1 MQIDGIQLTEG
12 SDVTNLTLPS
22 GATFPSLPSDGEL
35 YYVNSTSGGN
45 TVGLYVY
52 SHNLSSWQRQLD
64 TTAGSDA
71 GSLSGN
77 TLASNVIYSSLTSF
91 GTLSS
96 LDVSGTI
103 TAGAFSGSGTLLT
116 GIPNSA
122 LTNYSLTI
130 GSTNVALGATT
141 TTLAGLASVTATSF
155 VGALTGHASLDLP
168 LTGGTLTGSLSVD
181 IATVGNVLSLSNTG
195 SNGAVIEL
203 IGNGSTTPNKY
214 LKSVNGAFEIANS
227 ANSGAIVIIDDSG
240 NAAFNS
246 SVTGTNFIGAGTGL
260 TGTASALSIGGSS
273 GSTANLTGGTVGA
286 IPFQS
291 AVSTTSFLTAGT
303 SSQVLIGGTNPA
315 WSSAPAFDGSNLFN
329 ISSSAVSGG
338 SITIGSTNISVN
350 GSTATLA
357 GLTSVTSAQFNG
369 PLNGLASSA
378 TTAATASNILAGSTG
393 ALVYQSATNT
403 TNFISAVATGQVLMS
418 GTTPTWTANPNIS
431 GTLTAGT
438 FSGSGASLTSIPNSA
453 LVHDSVTIG
462 STNIVLGSSTATLTG
477 LTSVSATIFTGALTG
492 TASGNLPLNGGT
504 LTGALIL
511 AADPTVALG
520 AATKAY
526 VDNVAA
532 GINIHPSVVTAT
544 TTLYN
549 ISPSTYTAGLAGQS
563 PDTGTGV
570 GAYLQATGNGPIG
583 SVGNYPNLAVGDRIL
598 VKNQANYP
606 ENGIYVLTDFG
617 SVSTPWKLT
626 RASDY
631 DNSIF
636 GDVIAGDLTYVTSGD
651 LKATQWVQTTVG
663 NEVGGTVRIGSDAI
677 VLTQFSGAGASY
689 TAGTGIDISSNIIS
703 NTGVTS
709 ITTSSGLST
718 NTSATGDISITNTG
732 VTSAIGGTNISVS
745 SFSGDVT
752 FSVTGTV
759 PSATN
764 ATNTI
769 NIAGGAAGSLPYQGA
784 TGTTN
789 MLTLGTTGYILT
801 AGASTPIWTDASTAS
816 IGTATNIA
824 GGAAGSLPY
833 QSAAGTTAMLSVGT
847 NGQIL
852 TLVSGVPSWQTNTSG
867 VTSIAGTAN
876 QITASA
882 STGDVTL
889 SLPSTITGLTSVT
902 STNFVGNLTGNV
914 TGNVTGSS
922 GSTGTASNVALAV
935 LSGVAGNVQ
944 VVLTTAGPTGGSS
957 CSLDVYPDLTYN
969 TTNDT
974 LYAHS
979 FAVTT
984 GEFVGNGGGLTD
996 IPNASLSYSSFEI
1009 GNTVINLGDVVQSL
1023 SNMTSVGL
1031 TNSQIT
1037 NIYYLSSNTSAN
1049 QVIDAVPIATTRT
1062 SKYLVQVTSGTSY
1075 QACEILVM
1083 HDGTSAFITE
1093 YGDIYTAGVLATFDA
1108 TVSSGNLNLV
1118 FTPTNAVTKVSVV
1131 RTSINV
1137 L

>member
-1 MQIDGIQLTEG
+1 M
-12 SDVTNLTLPS
+12 
-22 GATFPSLPSDGEL
+22 
-35 YYVNSTSGGN
+35 
-45 TVGLYVY
+45 
-52 SHNLSSWQRQLD
+52 
-64 TTAGSDA
+64 
-71 GSLSGN
+71 
-77 TLASNVIYSSLTSF
+77 
-91 GTLSS
+91 
-96 LDVSGTI
+96 
-103 TAGAFSGSGTLLT
+103 
-116 GIPNSA
+116 
-122 LTNYSLTI
+122 
-130 GSTNVALGATT
+130 GST
-141 TTLAGLASVTATSF
+141 
-155 VGALTGHASLDLP
+155 
-168 LTGGTLTGSLSVD
+168 
-181 IATVGNVLSLSNTG
+181 
-195 SNGAVIEL
+195 
-203 IGNGSTTPNKY
+203 
-214 LKSVNGAFEIANS
+214 
-227 ANSGAIVIIDDSG
+227 
-240 NAAFNS
+240 
-246 SVTGTNFIGAGTGL
+246 
-260 TGTASALSIGGSS
+260 
-273 GSTANLTGGTVGA
+273 
-286 IPFQS
+286 
-291 AVSTTSFLTAGT
+291 
-303 SSQVLIGGTNPA
+303 
-315 WSSAPAFDGSNLFN
+315 
-329 ISSSAVSGG
+329 
-338 SITIGSTNISVN
+338 
-350 GSTATLA
+350 
-357 GLTSVTSAQFNG
+357 
-369 PLNGLASSA
+369 
-378 TTAATASNILAGSTG
+378 
-393 ALVYQSATNT
+393 
-403 TNFISAVATGQVLMS
+403 
-418 GTTPTWTANPNIS
+418 
-431 GTLTAGT
+431 
-438 FSGSGASLTSIPNSA
+438 
-453 LVHDSVTIG
+453 
-462 STNIVLGSSTATLTG
+462 TATLTG

-492 TASGNLPLNGGT
+492 TASGNLPLSGGT

-511 AADPTVALG
+511 AVDPTVALG

-549 ISPSTYTAGLAGQS
+549 LSPNTYTAGLAGQS

-570 GAYLQATGNGPIG
+570 GAYLQATGNGPMG
-583 SVGNYPNLAVGDRIL
+583 SVGNYPGLAVGDRIL
-598 VKNQANYP
+598 VKDQANPP
-606 ENGIYVLTDFG
+606 ENGIYVVTDLG

-651 LKATQWVQTTVG
+651 LKATQWVQITVG
-663 NEVGGTVRIGSDAI
+663 NEVGGTIRIGSDAI
-677 VLTQFSGAGASY
+677 VLTQFSGASASY

-718 NTSATGDISITNTG
+718 NTSATGDVSITNTG

-745 SFSGDVT
+745 SFIGDVT

-769 NIAGGAAGSLPYQGA
+769 NI
-784 TGTTN
+784 T
-789 MLTLGTTGYILT
+789 
-801 AGASTPIWTDASTAS
+801 
-816 IGTATNIA
+816 

-833 QSAAGTTAMLSVGT
+833 QSSAGTTAMLAVGT

-852 TLVSGVPSWQTNTSG
+852 TLVSGVPTWQTNTSG

-882 STGDVTL
+882 STGAVTL

-902 STNFVGNLTGNV
+902 STTFVGNLTGNV
-914 TGNVTGSS
+914 TGNVSGSS
-922 GSTGTASNVALAV
+922 GTATSTGLINLEV
-935 LSGVAGNVQ
+935 LGSGAGNVQ
-944 VVLTTAGPTGGSS
+944 VVLTTAGPTGGTA
-957 CSLDVYPDLTYN
+957 CPLDVYPDLIYN
-969 TTNDT
+969 TSNDT
-974 LYAHS
+974 LYAYS

-984 GEFVGNGGGLTD
+984 GEFVGNGGGLTN
-996 IPNASLSYSSFEI
+996 IPNAALSNSAIEI
-1009 GNTVINLGDVVQSL
+1009 GNTVINLGDVVSSL

-1049 QVIDAVPIATTRT
+1049 QLIDAVPIASTRT

-1137 L
+1137 T